1 MKKIVVIGGGS
12 GIFNVLKGLKDYPV
26 DLTSVVTTFDS
37 GGSSGDLRDEFGT
50 LPPGDLRRSLVAL
63 SPETENQI
71 LRDLFSYRFAV
82 NSSLK
87 GHNFGNL
94 LLSALN
100 DLTGSEIAAIKKAGE
115 ILNIKGRVLPISV
128 DQAEVCAELADGTV
142 VRGET
147 NIDIPK
153 HDGSQ
158 QIQRLYLDPPAVI
171 YREAYEAILE
181 ADLIVI
187 GPGDLYS
194 SILPNLLVKQ
204 AAETLRE
211 TEGQLV
217 YIPNLMSKWGETH
230 SFKSSDLV
238 REVLCYLDMRKIDY
252 VICNNRLPDKELLEK
267 YRQEQSWPIEVDR
280 SELSPLA
287 GKVIEADILW
297 QSDIVRHDAGKLAR
311 VIMKIV

>member
-1 MKKIVVIGGGS
+1 MKKITVIGGGS
-12 GIFNVLKGLKDYPV
+12 GIFNTLKGLKDYPV
-26 DLTSVVTTFDS
+26 DLTSIVTTFDN
-37 GGSSGDLRDEFGT
+37 GGSSGELRDEFGT

-71 LRDLFSYRFAV
+71 LRELFGYRFAT

-100 DLTGSEIAAIKKAGE
+100 DITGSEIAAIKKAGE
-115 ILNIKGRVLPISV
+115 ILNIKGRVLPVSV

-142 VRGET
+142 IRGET

-153 HDGSQ
+153 HDGSLR
-158 QIQRLYLDPPAVI
+158 IKKLYLDPPAII
-171 YREAYEAILE
+171 YRESYEAILD
-181 ADLIVI
+181 ADVIVI

-211 TEGQLV
+211 TRGRLV

-230 SFKSSDLV
+230 GFNSSDLV
-238 REVLCYLDMRKIDY
+238 RELLGYLDMEKIDH
-252 VICNNRLPDKELLEK
+252 VICNNRSLDKNLLDK
-267 YRQEQSWPIEVDR
+267 YDRERSYPIEVDR
-280 SELSPLA
+280 QKLSSWV
-287 GKVIEADILW
+287 GKVTEADILW
-297 QSDIVRHDAGKLAR
+297 QSDIIRHDAGKLAR
-311 VIMKIV
+311 VIMDIV